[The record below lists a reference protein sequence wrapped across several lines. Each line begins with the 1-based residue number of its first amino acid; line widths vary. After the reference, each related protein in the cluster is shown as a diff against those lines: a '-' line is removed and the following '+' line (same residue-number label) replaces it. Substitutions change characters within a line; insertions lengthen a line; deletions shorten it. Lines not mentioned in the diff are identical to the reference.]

1 MQANPLL
8 QVQIKLTAKQ
18 AMENLLIIR
27 LMARARCLEHTDESY
42 TLVLNPPKGTV
53 SNQLWAEQV
62 YKYCLE
68 HNIPALI
75 VRPERNAQEVAS

>member
-8 QVQIKLTAKQ
+8 QVQVKLTTTEA
-18 AMENLLIIR
+18 ASGIR
-27 LMARARCLEHTDESY
+27 LIQLLLHASVVEHADKPY
-42 TLVLNPPKGTV
+42 TLLVNPPKGTTNNV
-53 SNQLWAEQV
+53 FWAEQV

-75 VRPERNAQEVAS
+75 VRPERNASEVAS